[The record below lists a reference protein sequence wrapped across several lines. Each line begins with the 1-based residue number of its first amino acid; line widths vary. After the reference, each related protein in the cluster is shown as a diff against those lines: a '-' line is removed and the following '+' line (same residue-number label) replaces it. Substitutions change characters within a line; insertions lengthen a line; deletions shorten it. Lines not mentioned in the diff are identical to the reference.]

1 MCRTQIEQTN
11 TKVLSPHNQH
21 HLIFFCQNTEPCL
34 TSGILKIYLENN
46 HNFSQKNVKS
56 RMVKWMRLALPSSN
70 RSAIAKSKNHRFVVH
85 VTKNEKGDEHRSRT
99 RVNIQMFWHYQSLF
113 SLCAF
118 ERHRSVVLVRVSLC
132 GVFFCCVSAGR
143 VIL

>member
-1 MCRTQIEQTN
+1 M
-11 TKVLSPHNQH
+11 
-21 HLIFFCQNTEPCL
+21 
-34 TSGILKIYLENN
+34 
-46 HNFSQKNVKS
+46 
-56 RMVKWMRLALPSSN
+56 ALPSSN

-132 GVFFCCVSAGR
+132 GVFLLRERGARDFVNVSQHDQVQLPGR
-143 VIL
+143 STV